1 MINNNLEIKRAFI
14 AYSFSANNAGDFA
27 LTVAAIN
34 ILIENGF
41 DVVLASR
48 FKANTKEYI
57 ETDNYYK
64 KNYGDQVRMI
74 ESTFLLDRGA
84 GIFKKIYNN
93 IHGLLVLLGL
103 INNKQIKQEI
113 EDSDIVMIGAGNFL
127 RCSSFADYMRL
138 RAFYFPLKIAQRQK
152 KEFIIL
158 PQSTAEISN
167 FGKPLL
173 AKFIERAKVV
183 FVREHL
189 SYDKLKKLFPK
200 GNIIETLDLA
210 FFLQDESLFK
220 VDNNKKKKIAFTL
233 RIGGIGGL
241 RDFTEVELNQI
252 KKRVLK
258 SIESLKEKYD
268 ICFIMQ
274 ATHDDLIFTE
284 EVKKEAFENLKV
296 EIPII
301 EEHDPVKLISLYSSF
316 DLLIGMRLHSII
328 LAACGGTPS
337 YGLFF
342 KEWGLKNPGILD
354 SLELPYTMIDDK
366 VDISLTEIEKLLE
379 NKKEF
384 QQKIKEFYN
393 NESPKFVNVLRTS
406 IK

>member
-1 MINNNLEIKRAFI
+1 MGKKRAFI

-41 DVVLASR
+41 EVVLASR

-57 ETDNYYK
+57 ETNNYYK
-64 KNYGDQVRMI
+64 KNYSNQVRMF
-74 ESTFLLDRGA
+74 ESPFLLDRGA
-84 GIFKKIYNN
+84 GFFSKIFNN
-93 IHGLLVLLGL
+93 IHGVMVLLGL
-103 INNKQIKQEI
+103 INNKQIKREI
-113 EDSDIVMIGAGNFL
+113 KDSDIVMIGAGNFL

-138 RAFYFPLKIAQRQK
+138 RAFYFPLKIAQKQK

-158 PQSTAEISN
+158 PQSTADISN
-167 FGKPLL
+167 FGIPLL
-173 AKFIERAKVV
+173 SKFIERAKVV

-189 SYDKLKKLFPK
+189 SYEKLKSIFPK
-200 GNIIETLDLA
+200 GNIVETLDLA
-210 FFLQDESLFK
+210 FFLQDESVFK
-220 VDNNKKKKIAFTL
+220 IDNNKKKKIAFTL

-241 RDFTEVELNQI
+241 RDFTEEELNRI
-252 KKRVLK
+252 KKRVLN

-274 ATHDDLIFTE
+274 ATPDDLIFTE
-284 EVKKEAFENLKV
+284 EVKKEAFERFNI

-301 EEHDPVKLISLYSSF
+301 EEHDPVKLILLYSSF

-366 VDISLTEIEKLLE
+366 VDISLTKVERLLE
-379 NKKEF
+379 NKREF
-384 QQKIKEFYN
+384 QQKIKVFYEN
-393 NESPKFVNVLRTS
+393 DSTKFVNALKTT